1 MEKQVKNIHIKGDNI
16 FSILCGIYLNKYLN
30 GINIYIDYFE
40 RDNLNTCELLT
51 DEIIDLFQILKY
63 HSVSN
68 FEYIGFHN
76 KKSFKLDLSKD
87 NIFCLEY
94 NELKEIILN
103 KEIKNLNNTPCLN
116 HNDTFTIT
124 FKNTSNFDSTLSPAI
139 KNKYSILFKNSSK
152 NNYNTIIKHKDYC
165 IINDQLNTILL
176 FEEYFMEQ
184 AYDMIDNNYYNLI
197 KYNNKFNS
205 KPCTIQNL
213 NFVRLNY
220 FIEPLINL
228 NTIVFFTMFKSFC
241 EFLNQKQNLIDYNF
255 TYFFNIKYQ
264 LLIHNIITFLE
275 SFYCLNDSIN
285 FKWYLNKLHIFG
297 WPFFFGDKTRF
308 DLFKYFDKEN
318 YLIDT
323 KTRIYNEKDYIIIK
337 DSL

>member
-103 KEIKNLNNTPCLN
+103 KEIK
-116 HNDTFTIT
+116 I
-124 FKNTSNFDSTLSPAI
+124 
-139 KNKYSILFKNSSK
+139 
-152 NNYNTIIKHKDYC
+152 
-165 IINDQLNTILL
+165 
-176 FEEYFMEQ
+176 
-184 AYDMIDNNYYNLI
+184 
-197 KYNNKFNS
+197 
-205 KPCTIQNL
+205 
-213 NFVRLNY
+213 
-220 FIEPLINL
+220 
-228 NTIVFFTMFKSFC
+228 
-241 EFLNQKQNLIDYNF
+241 
-255 TYFFNIKYQ
+255 
-264 LLIHNIITFLE
+264 
-275 SFYCLNDSIN
+275 
-285 FKWYLNKLHIFG
+285 
-297 WPFFFGDKTRF
+297 
-308 DLFKYFDKEN
+308 
-318 YLIDT
+318 
-323 KTRIYNEKDYIIIK
+323 
-337 DSL
+337 